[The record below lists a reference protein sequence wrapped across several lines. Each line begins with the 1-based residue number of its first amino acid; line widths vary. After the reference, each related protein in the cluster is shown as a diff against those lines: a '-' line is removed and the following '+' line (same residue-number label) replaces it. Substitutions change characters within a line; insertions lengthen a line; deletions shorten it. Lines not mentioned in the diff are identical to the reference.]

1 MKAEKAPMQRFDSQ
15 QTNANCNA
23 IESKSPALHFIT
35 FPPGGPSTPGPSFLA
50 ERHVLTFRTR
60 RCFHELFQSDD
71 LKICSHQAL
80 GSSNLSRIFDD
91 YLIIYKRIDINDDSW
106 RKKSHMYQFINIE
119 DGKTLLSRNPSNI
132 FDVKV
137 RK

>member
-71 LKICSHQAL
+71 LKICSHQVL
-80 GSSNLSRIFDD
+80 GSSNLSRIFED

-106 RKKSHMYQFINIE
+106 RKKMPHVPIH
-119 DGKTLLSRNPSNI
+119 KH
-132 FDVKV
+132 
-137 RK
+137 